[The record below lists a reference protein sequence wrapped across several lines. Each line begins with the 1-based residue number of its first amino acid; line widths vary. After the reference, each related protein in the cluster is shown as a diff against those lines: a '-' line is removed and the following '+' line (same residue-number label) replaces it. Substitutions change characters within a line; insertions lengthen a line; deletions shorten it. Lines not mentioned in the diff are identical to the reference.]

1 VNQQNQQNQRSDSR
15 KKLLW
20 LLGLQRRMRVF
31 PPIYRESEKWETG
44 IKKKSDSDF
53 THDTERE
60 TPLQMRRL
68 QRNQM

>member
-1 VNQQNQQNQRSDSR
+1 
-15 KKLLW
+15 
-20 LLGLQRRMRVF
+20 MRVF